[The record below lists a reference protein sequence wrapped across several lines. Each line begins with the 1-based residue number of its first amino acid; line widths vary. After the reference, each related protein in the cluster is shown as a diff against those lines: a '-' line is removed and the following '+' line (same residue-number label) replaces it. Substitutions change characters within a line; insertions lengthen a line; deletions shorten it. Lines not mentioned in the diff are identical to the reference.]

1 MKKEIY
7 QKVCRCSFDTSSKT
21 LANRKPT
28 GQRNVLL
35 NEDALYRRRN
45 DAQSLKYFE
54 VHSVVQ
60 RFFLCCSSML
70 LYVHLWSSMLIYGP
84 LCSSTSNDA
93 CVSVLSIHL
102 KLESSHLD

>member
-21 LANRKPT
+21 LANRKLT

-35 NEDALYRRRN
+35 NEDALYRRRKN

-60 RFFLCCSSML
+60 RFFFVLLL
-70 LYVHLWSSMLIYGP
+70 LYVP
-84 LCSSTSNDA
+84 LCYSM
-93 CVSVLSIHL
+93 VLYVIYQY
-102 KLESSHLD
+102 